1 MIGSVVI
8 MKKNLESQKKKKG
21 IMTFTKI
28 NKGIN
33 KEAGN

>member
-8 MKKNLESQKKKKG
+8 MKKNLESQKKKG

-33 KEAGN
+33 KEADN